1 MVFSKKSF
9 GMISTMLAALLLFS
23 YSCLLSSA
31 AEDVEV
37 VEPERKDFDL
47 KGIFMKVGG
56 IYLDLIGQ
64 GLHHAGV
71 HLDYLGQRARNVS
84 QLSDGNATLVE
95 DSLKNASS

>member
-1 MVFSKKSF
+1 MLFSRK
-9 GMISTMLAALLLFS
+9 ALLFL
-23 YSCLLSSA
+23 LLSSA

-37 VEPERKDFDL
+37 VEPESKDFDL

-71 HLDYLGQRARNVS
+71 HLDYLWSACPKRQPAC
-84 QLSDGNATLVE
+84 
-95 DSLKNASS
+95 